1 MYYYVYILASAKK
14 ALYIGVTNDLRR
26 RVYEHKTGTVPG
38 FTTRYQINRLVYYEV
53 AGEPLSAIA
62 REKQLKGWVRRRKIE
77 LIESANP
84 EWEDLS
90 DRIGLPKMVARVG

>member
-14 ALYIGVTNDLRR
+14 SLSIGVTNDLRR
-26 RVYEHKTGTVPG
+26 RVYEHKTGTLPG
-38 FTTRYQINRLVYYEV
+38 FTARYQINRLVYYEV
-53 AGEPLSAIA
+53 ADEPLSAIT

-77 LIESANP
+77 LIESVNP

-90 DRIGLPKMVARVG
+90 DRIGLPQMVARVG